1 MADGNSAFETGSA
14 VDWNSNCY
22 YLRCIRIG
30 RGGHRCVLL
39 VGLTE
44 KGTKE

>member
-1 MADGNSAFETGSA
+1 MADGNSDFGIGSA
-14 VDWNSNCY
+14 VDWNGNCY

-30 RGGHRCVLL
+30 RGGHRRVLL

-44 KGTKE
+44 KGTK